1 MSKHINIFAICLIT
15 MSAAVGM
22 AQYEDRFDG
31 TTSSNWVRESLL
43 DHGSAE
49 WSISGGKMNFFTGSS
64 QSSEN
69 QVLIK
74 YQNPFSN
81 SQDWSFRIGMNNA
94 STAQLQVFVGNFDYT
109 DCFGVTLKGY
119 ADGSKIWGAEYPGPN
134 YWMPGGITASASQ
147 QGSIKVDYKASSGIY
162 SLLYANGGVDPISNN
177 YSYNLLNSYASPEKG
192 NVSLYIGM
200 NTSEGVGGGQAY
212 VDNFKAI
219 PEPSSITLI
228 LYGLLCMIG
237 FRRLCKNSKGLTL
250 SLLFGC
256 FLWGYEAKGEIIDP
270 SLSHQ
275 LLTIQN
281 SPSVAYSFKISQNTT
296 TLNDWGVFLNSKAKT
311 SDSFNLYKPSDF
323 TRSLDNGVYSY
334 SLLNTAEGSNPVR
347 GINLYDAY
355 RYVNWIE
362 NGANSDS
369 GTENGT
375 YDLSNLSQWGLA
387 ERNSSSKYFV
397 QSSSEWLWA
406 VQSINT
412 ESNYF
417 EWTDTPHYFDEGSTQ
432 VSRGALIMQLQ
443 YDSSASSIS
452 PVIWTYAD
460 TPYRSE
466 GFGSGEMTFRVA
478 GVPEPSALSLLAV
491 GLGALTMMRRCR
503 S

>member
-64 QSSEN
+64 PTSDN

-200 NTSEGVGGGQAY
+200 NTSEGVGSGQAY
-212 VDNFKAI
+212 VDNFNTV
-219 PEPSSITLI
+219 PEPSSTL
-228 LYGLLCMIG
+228 L
-237 FRRLCKNSKGLTL
+237 L
-250 SLLFGC
+250 SLGLGCLFC
-256 FLWGYEAKGEIIDP
+256 VKRFLREKDKKAIWLFILTGISLYNNEARSTTYFTISP
-270 SLSHQ
+270 NLSHQ
-275 LLTIQN
+275 LVEVT
-281 SPSVAYSFKISQNTT
+281 SPFVPYSYKISQNMTT
-296 TLNDWGVFLNSKAKT
+296 SSDWLVFLNNKAKT
-311 SDSFNLYKPSDF
+311 SDPYGLFKTSDF
-323 TRSLDNGVYSY
+323 SRALSNGEYSY
-334 SLLNTAEGSNPVR
+334 SLLNSTAGNQPIR

-355 RYVNWIE
+355 RYANWIE
-362 NGANSDS
+362 NGASSNSDTETGSYNLLGLNINNNNLANRS
-369 GTENGT
+369 GSAHFFIQTVN
-375 YDLSNLSQWGLA
+375 
-387 ERNSSSKYFV
+387 
-397 QSSSEWLWA
+397 EWQRSLD
-406 VQSINT
+406 VINT
-412 ESNYF
+412 NVGYD
-417 EWTDTPHYFDEGSTQ
+417 EWTDSYSIYDN
-432 VSRGALIMQLQ
+432 GAYIVHNDVPAGL
-443 YDSSASSIS
+443 SSQIS
-452 PVIWTYAD
+452 FYAD
-460 TPYRSE
+460 KPERAL
-466 GFGSGEMTFRVA
+466 GFGGADLSFRIVS
-478 GVPEPSALSLLAV
+478 VPEPSALSLLAV
-491 GLGALTMMRRCR
+491 GLGGWAMMRRRR